1 MSEGCE
7 YIGPEQVKWPYIKC
21 GCKTLAGQVYCGEH
35 YWKVY
40 QKGSAIAGRT
50 REKAVDREI
59 EELKQLQEIEEM
71 ENVNE

>member
-7 YIGPEQVKWPYIKC
+7 YIGPEQVEWPYTKC

-59 EELKQLQEIEEM
+59 EELKQLQEM